1 MNGIQL
7 GREYPGAGYR
17 ALQRVLLDLH
27 NRGILLAIC
36 SKNNEEEALAA
47 LNHPEML
54 LRPEHFAA
62 IYANWNAK
70 HENLQHIA
78 NELNVG
84 LDSLVFVDDNP
95 AERQSIRL
103 ALPEVTVI
111 DLPSDP
117 MGYAKAVRECP
128 LFERVTS
135 SAEDRERSRYYVEQR
150 QRRDVGKQM
159 SSLED
164 FYRSLEQKV
173 EIAPLS
179 KDNLSRIAELIKK
192 TNQFNLTTMRHSEA
206 QIAAFGDDPNY
217 DVYAVKVADRFG
229 DNGLVGVCVT
239 RRAGDASEIETFL
252 LSCRVIG
259 RTVETAILAFLAE
272 EARARGLR
280 RLDGWFRPTRKNK
293 PAESVYPAHNFELR
307 EQTDAGSQ
315 WALDLS
321 RATVECPPWIQLVA
335 HCQAARA
342 AQ

>member
-1 MNGIQL
+1 
-7 GREYPGAGYR
+7 
-17 ALQRVLLDLH
+17 
-27 NRGILLAIC
+27 
-36 SKNNEEEALAA
+36 
-47 LNHPEML
+47 
-54 LRPEHFAA
+54 LRQEHFAA
-62 IYANWNAK
+62 IYTNWNPK
-70 HENLQHIA
+70 QENLRRIA
-78 NELNVG
+78 EDLNVG

-95 AERQSIRL
+95 AERQSIRI

-135 SAEDRERSRYYVEQR
+135 SAEDRQRSRYYVEQR
-150 QRRDVGKQM
+150 QRQDAGKQM

-173 EIAPLS
+173 EIAPLN
-179 KDNLSRIAELIKK
+179 KENLGRVAELIKK
-192 TNQFNLTTMRHSEA
+192 TNQFNLTTKRHSEA

-239 RRAGDASEIETFL
+239 RRQGDAWEIETFL

-259 RTVETAILAFLAE
+259 RTVETALLAFLAE
-272 EARARGLR
+272 EGQARGLS
-280 RLDGWFRPTRKNK
+280 RLEGWFLPTRKNK
-293 PAESVYPAHNFELR
+293 PAESVYAAHNFELR
-307 EQTDAGSQ
+307 EQSDAGSQ
-315 WALDLS
+315 WVLDLS
-321 RATVECPPWIQLVA
+321 KATVKCPPWIQLIA
-335 HCQAARA
+335 NCQAARA